1 MSLSNPNS
9 KIIPKVIVVGGGPA
23 GLMAAGQ
30 ASLSGAQVIL
40 IEKMERPGRKLAI
53 TGKGRCNLTNATEL
67 SEFLTHFGRNSRFL
81 RGAFHRFF
89 VPELLEFFRQLGIQT
104 VTERGGRIFPINNDA
119 NEIVMALVNWAKA
132 AGVIIRP
139 NTRVNQLALTENRIS
154 GVIVR
159 NSNSTT
165 EKINADAV
173 IIATGGA
180 SYPGTGSTGDGYRL
194 AKSAGHSI
202 TPIRPALVPLVT
214 VGNLAARLQGLS
226 LKNVGIKV
234 FADSRK
240 IADEF
245 GEMLFTHFG
254 LSGPVIL
261 TISKLVVDALNAKQ
275 KVRISVDL
283 KPALDDQKLDL
294 RLQRDFAQHGKMQFK
309 SVLKEFLPQK
319 LIPVCLDLIKIP
331 PEKTCNQ
338 ITTAE
343 RRRLRLW
350 LKNFN
355 FDISGHR
362 GFGEAII
369 TAGGVALNE
378 VDSQTLQSK
387 IVQGLYFAGE
397 ILDLDADT
405 GGYNLQAAFSTGW
418 LAGQSIRL
426 QLFE

>member
-1 MSLSNPNS
+1 M
-9 KIIPKVIVVGGGPA
+9 
-23 GLMAAGQ
+23 MAAGQ

-261 TISKLVVDALNAKQ
+261 TVSKLVVDALNAKQ

-418 LAGQSIRL
+418 LAGQSAGR
-426 QLFE
+426 

>member
-1 MSLSNPNS
+1 M
-9 KIIPKVIVVGGGPA
+9 
-23 GLMAAGQ
+23 MAAGQ
-30 ASLSGAQVIL
+30 ASLSGAQVFL

-53 TGKGRCNLTNATEL
+53 TGKGRCNLTNDTEL

-104 VTERGGRIFPINNDA
+104 VTERGGRIFPVRNDA
-119 NEIVMALVNWAKA
+119 NEIVTALVNWANA
-132 AGVIIRP
+132 TGVIIRP
-139 NTRVNQLALTENRIS
+139 NTRVNQLVLTENRIS

-159 NSNSTT
+159 NPNSTT

-275 KVRISVDL
+275 KVRISIDL

-309 SVLKEFLPQK
+309 TVLKELLPQK

-362 GFGEAII
+362 GFSEAII

-418 LAGQSIRL
+418 LAGQSAGR
-426 QLFE
+426 

>member
-1 MSLSNPNS
+1 MSRTNS
-9 KIIPKVIVVGGGPA
+9 DSKKIPKVIVVGGGPA

-30 ASLSGAQVIL
+30 ASLSGAQVFL

-53 TGKGRCNLTNATEL
+53 TGKGRCNLTNDTEL

-104 VTERGGRIFPINNDA
+104 VTERGGRIFPVRNDA
-119 NEIVMALVNWAKA
+119 NEIVTALVNWANA
-132 AGVIIRP
+132 TGVIIRP
-139 NTRVNQLALTENRIS
+139 NTRANQLVLTENRIS

-159 NSNSTT
+159 NPNSTT

-261 TISKLVVDALNAKQ
+261 TVSKLVVDALNAKQ
-275 KVRISVDL
+275 EVRISIDL

-309 SVLKEFLPQK
+309 TVLKELLPQK

-362 GFGEAII
+362 GFSEAII

-418 LAGQSIRL
+418 LAGQSAGR
-426 QLFE
+426 

>member
-1 MSLSNPNS
+1 MSRTNS
-9 KIIPKVIVVGGGPA
+9 DSKKIPKVIVVGGGPA

-30 ASLSGAQVIL
+30 ASLSGAQVFL

-53 TGKGRCNLTNATEL
+53 TGKGRCNLTNDTEL

-89 VPELLEFFRQLGIQT
+89 VPELLEFFKQLGIPT
-104 VTERGGRIFPINNDA
+104 VTERGGRIFPVRNDA
-119 NEIVMALVNWAKA
+119 NEIVTALVNWANA
-132 AGVIIRP
+132 TGVIIRP
-139 NTRVNQLALTENRIS
+139 NTRVNQLVLTENRIS

-159 NSNSTT
+159 NPNSTT

-275 KVRISVDL
+275 KVRISIDL

-309 SVLKEFLPQK
+309 TVLKELLPQK

-418 LAGQSIRL
+418 LAGQSAGR
-426 QLFE
+426 

>member
-261 TISKLVVDALNAKQ
+261 TVSKLVVDALNAKQ

>member
-1 MSLSNPNS
+1 MSRTNS
-9 KIIPKVIVVGGGPA
+9 DSKKIPKVIVVGGGPA

-30 ASLSGAQVIL
+30 ASLSGAQVFL

-53 TGKGRCNLTNATEL
+53 TGKGRCNLTNDTEL

-104 VTERGGRIFPINNDA
+104 VTERGGRIFPVRNDA
-119 NEIVMALVNWAKA
+119 NEIVTALVNWANA
-132 AGVIIRP
+132 TGVIIRP
-139 NTRVNQLALTENRIS
+139 NTRVNQLVLTENRIS

-159 NSNSTT
+159 NPNSTT

-275 KVRISVDL
+275 KVRISIDL

-309 SVLKEFLPQK
+309 TVLKELLPQK

-362 GFGEAII
+362 GFSEAII

-418 LAGQSIRL
+418 LAGQSAGR
-426 QLFE
+426 

>member
-1 MSLSNPNS
+1 MSRTNS
-9 KIIPKVIVVGGGPA
+9 DSKKIPKVIVVGGGPA

-30 ASLSGAQVIL
+30 ASLSGAQVFL

-53 TGKGRCNLTNATEL
+53 TGKGRCNLTNDTEL

-104 VTERGGRIFPINNDA
+104 VTERGGRIFPVRNDA
-119 NEIVMALVNWAKA
+119 NEIVTALVNWANA
-132 AGVIIRP
+132 TGVIIRP
-139 NTRVNQLALTENRIS
+139 NTRAEQLVLSENRIS

-159 NSNSTT
+159 NPNSTT
-165 EKINADAV
+165 EKLNADAV

-202 TPIRPALVPLVT
+202 TPVRPALVPLVT

-275 KVRISVDL
+275 KVRISIDL

-309 SVLKEFLPQK
+309 TVLKEFLPQK

-362 GFGEAII
+362 GFSEAII

-418 LAGQSIRL
+418 LAGQSAGR
-426 QLFE
+426 

>member
-1 MSLSNPNS
+1 
-9 KIIPKVIVVGGGPA
+9 
-23 GLMAAGQ
+23 
-30 ASLSGAQVIL
+30 
-40 IEKMERPGRKLAI
+40 
-53 TGKGRCNLTNATEL
+53 TEL

-104 VTERGGRIFPINNDA
+104 VTERGGRIFPVRNDA
-119 NEIVMALVNWAKA
+119 NEIVTALVNWANA
-132 AGVIIRP
+132 TGVIIRP
-139 NTRVNQLALTENRIS
+139 NTRANQLVLTENRIS

-159 NSNSTT
+159 NPNSTT

-214 VGNLAARLQGLS
+214 VGNLATRLQGLS

-261 TISKLVVDALNAKQ
+261 TVSKLVVDALNAKQ
-275 KVRISVDL
+275 KVRISIDL

-418 LAGQSIRL
+418 LAGQSAGR
-426 QLFE
+426 

>member
-1 MSLSNPNS
+1 M
-9 KIIPKVIVVGGGPA
+9 
-23 GLMAAGQ
+23 MAAGQ

-261 TISKLVVDALNAKQ
+261 TVSKLVVDALNAKQ

>member
-1 MSLSNPNS
+1 M
-9 KIIPKVIVVGGGPA
+9 
-23 GLMAAGQ
+23 MAAGQ
-30 ASLSGAQVIL
+30 ASLSGAQVFL

-53 TGKGRCNLTNATEL
+53 TGKGRCNLTNDTEL

-89 VPELLEFFRQLGIQT
+89 VPELLEFFKQLGIPT

-139 NTRVNQLALTENRIS
+139 NTRAEQLVLSENRIS
-154 GVIVR
+154 GLIVK
-159 NSNSTT
+159 NQNSTT
-165 EKINADAV
+165 EKLIADAV

-275 KVRISVDL
+275 KVRISIDL
-283 KPALDDQKLDL
+283 KPALNDQKLDL

-309 SVLKEFLPQK
+309 TVLKELLPQK

-397 ILDLDADT
+397 VLDLDADT

-418 LAGQSIRL
+418 LAGQSAGR
-426 QLFE
+426 

>member
-261 TISKLVVDALNAKQ
+261 TVSKLVVDALNAKQ
-275 KVRISVDL
+275 KVRISIDL

-418 LAGQSIRL
+418 LAGQSAGR
-426 QLFE
+426 

>member
-1 MSLSNPNS
+1 
-9 KIIPKVIVVGGGPA
+9 
-23 GLMAAGQ
+23 
-30 ASLSGAQVIL
+30 
-40 IEKMERPGRKLAI
+40 
-53 TGKGRCNLTNATEL
+53 
-67 SEFLTHFGRNSRFL
+67 
-81 RGAFHRFF
+81 
-89 VPELLEFFRQLGIQT
+89 
-104 VTERGGRIFPINNDA
+104 
-119 NEIVMALVNWAKA
+119 
-132 AGVIIRP
+132 
-139 NTRVNQLALTENRIS
+139 
-154 GVIVR
+154 
-159 NSNSTT
+159 
-165 EKINADAV
+165 
-173 IIATGGA
+173 
-180 SYPGTGSTGDGYRL
+180 
-194 AKSAGHSI
+194 
-202 TPIRPALVPLVT
+202 
-214 VGNLAARLQGLS
+214 
-226 LKNVGIKV
+226 
-234 FADSRK
+234 
-240 IADEF
+240 
-245 GEMLFTHFG
+245 
-254 LSGPVIL
+254 
-261 TISKLVVDALNAKQ
+261 
-275 KVRISVDL
+275 
-283 KPALDDQKLDL
+283 
-294 RLQRDFAQHGKMQFK
+294 MQFK

>member
-1 MSLSNPNS
+1 MSRTNS
-9 KIIPKVIVVGGGPA
+9 DSKKIPKVIVVGGGPA

-30 ASLSGAQVIL
+30 ASLSGAQVFL

>member
-1 MSLSNPNS
+1 MSRTNS
-9 KIIPKVIVVGGGPA
+9 DSKKIPKVIVVGGGPA

-30 ASLSGAQVIL
+30 ASLSGAQVFL

-53 TGKGRCNLTNATEL
+53 TGKGRCNLTNDTEL

-104 VTERGGRIFPINNDA
+104 VTERGGRIFPVRNDA
-119 NEIVMALVNWAKA
+119 NEIVTALVNWANA
-132 AGVIIRP
+132 TGVIIRP
-139 NTRVNQLALTENRIS
+139 NTRAEQLVLSENRIS

-159 NSNSTT
+159 NPNSTT
-165 EKINADAV
+165 EKLNADAV

-202 TPIRPALVPLVT
+202 TPVRPALVPLVT

-261 TISKLVVDALNAKQ
+261 TVSKLVVDALNAKQ
-275 KVRISVDL
+275 KVRISIDL

-418 LAGQSIRL
+418 LAGQSAGR
-426 QLFE
+426 

>member
-1 MSLSNPNS
+1 MSRINPGN
-9 KIIPKVIVVGGGPA
+9 KKIPKVIVVGGGPA

-53 TGKGRCNLTNATEL
+53 TGKGRCNLTNTTEL

-89 VPELLEFFRQLGIQT
+89 VPELLEFFKQLGIPT
-104 VTERGGRIFPINNDA
+104 VTERGGRIFPVRNDA
-119 NEIVMALVNWAKA
+119 NEIVTALVNWANST
-132 AGVIIRP
+132 GVIIRP
-139 NTRVNQLALTENRIS
+139 NTRANQLVLTENRIS

-159 NSNSTT
+159 NPNSTT

-214 VGNLAARLQGLS
+214 VGNLATRLQGLS

-261 TISKLVVDALNAKQ
+261 TVSKLVVDALNAKQ
-275 KVRISVDL
+275 KVRISIDL

-418 LAGQSIRL
+418 LAGQSAGR
-426 QLFE
+426 

>member
-53 TGKGRCNLTNATEL
+53 TGKGRCNLTNDTEL

-261 TISKLVVDALNAKQ
+261 TVSKLVVDALNAKQ

-418 LAGQSIRL
+418 LAGQSAGR
-426 QLFE
+426 

>member
-1 MSLSNPNS
+1 M
-9 KIIPKVIVVGGGPA
+9 
-23 GLMAAGQ
+23 MAAGQ
-30 ASLSGAQVIL
+30 ASLSGAQVFL

-53 TGKGRCNLTNATEL
+53 TGKGRCNLTNDTEL

-104 VTERGGRIFPINNDA
+104 VTERGGRIFPVRNDA
-119 NEIVMALVNWAKA
+119 NEIVTALVNWANA
-132 AGVIIRP
+132 TGVIIRP
-139 NTRVNQLALTENRIS
+139 NTRVNQLVLTENRIS

-159 NSNSTT
+159 NPNSTT

-275 KVRISVDL
+275 KVRISIDL

-418 LAGQSIRL
+418 LAGQSAGR
-426 QLFE
+426 

>member
-1 MSLSNPNS
+1 MSRTNS
-9 KIIPKVIVVGGGPA
+9 DSKKIPKVIVVGGGPA

-30 ASLSGAQVIL
+30 ASLSGAQVFL

-53 TGKGRCNLTNATEL
+53 TGKGRCNLTNDTEL

-104 VTERGGRIFPINNDA
+104 VTERGGRIFPVRNDA
-119 NEIVMALVNWAKA
+119 NEIVTALVNWANA
-132 AGVIIRP
+132 TGVIIRP
-139 NTRVNQLALTENRIS
+139 NTRANQLVLTENRIS

-159 NSNSTT
+159 NPNSTT

-214 VGNLAARLQGLS
+214 VGNLATRLQGLS

-261 TISKLVVDALNAKQ
+261 TVSKLVVDALNAKQ
-275 KVRISVDL
+275 KVRISIDL

-418 LAGQSIRL
+418 LAGQSAGR
-426 QLFE
+426 

>member
-1 MSLSNPNS
+1 MSRTNS
-9 KIIPKVIVVGGGPA
+9 DNKKIPKVIVIGGGPA

-53 TGKGRCNLTNATEL
+53 TGKGRCNLTNDTEL
-67 SEFLTHFGRNSRFL
+67 SEFLTHFGQNSRFL

-89 VPELLEFFRQLGIQT
+89 VSELLEFFTQLGIQT
-104 VTERGGRIFPINNDA
+104 VTERGGRIFPVNNDA

-139 NTRVNQLALTENRIS
+139 NTRVDQLVLAENRIS
-154 GVIVR
+154 GVIIR
-159 NSNSTT
+159 NPNSTT
-165 EKINADAV
+165 EQLNADAV

-214 VGNLAARLQGLS
+214 VGNLATRLQGLS

-261 TISKLVVDALNAKQ
+261 TVSKLVVDALNARQ
-275 KVRISVDL
+275 KVRISIDL

-309 SVLKEFLPQK
+309 TVLKDLLPQK

-362 GFGEAII
+362 GFSEAII

-378 VDSQTLQSK
+378 VDSQTMQSK

-397 ILDLDADT
+397 VLDLDADT

-418 LAGQSIRL
+418 LAGQSAGR
-426 QLFE
+426 

>member
-1 MSLSNPNS
+1 
-9 KIIPKVIVVGGGPA
+9 
-23 GLMAAGQ
+23 LMAAGQ

-261 TISKLVVDALNAKQ
+261 TVSKLVVDALNAKQ

>member
-1 MSLSNPNS
+1 M
-9 KIIPKVIVVGGGPA
+9 
-23 GLMAAGQ
+23 MAAGQ

-53 TGKGRCNLTNATEL
+53 TGKGRCNLTNTTEL

-89 VPELLEFFRQLGIQT
+89 VPELLEFFKQLGIPT
-104 VTERGGRIFPINNDA
+104 VTERGGRIFPVRNDA
-119 NEIVMALVNWAKA
+119 NEIVTALVNWANST
-132 AGVIIRP
+132 GVIIRP
-139 NTRVNQLALTENRIS
+139 NTRANQLVLTENRIS

-159 NSNSTT
+159 NPNSTT

-214 VGNLAARLQGLS
+214 VGNLATRLQGLS

-261 TISKLVVDALNAKQ
+261 TVSKLVVDALNAKQ

-418 LAGQSIRL
+418 LAGQSAGR
-426 QLFE
+426 

>member
-1 MSLSNPNS
+1 MSYDIHNI
-9 KIIPKVIVVGGGPA
+9 KMIPRVIVIGGGPA

-40 IEKMERPGRKLAI
+40 LEKMNRPGRKLAI
-53 TGKGRCNLTNATEL
+53 TGKGRCNLTNDTEL
-67 SEFLTHFGRNSRFL
+67 SEFLAHFGQNGRFL

-89 VPELLEFFRQLGIQT
+89 VPELLEFFKQLGIQT
-104 VTERGGRIFPINNDA
+104 VTERGGRIFPVSNDA

-132 AGVIIRP
+132 TGVIIRP
-139 NTRVNQLALTENRIS
+139 NTRVEQLVLAESRIGGVVVKNQNF
-154 GVIVR
+154 
-159 NSNSTT
+159 TT
-165 EKINADAV
+165 EKLKADAV

-194 AKSAGHSI
+194 AKAVGHSI
-202 TPIRPALVPLVT
+202 VPIRPALVPLVT
-214 VGNLAARLQGLS
+214 AGNLAARLQGLS
-226 LKNVGIKV
+226 LKNVGVKV
-234 FADSRK
+234 FSDNKK

-261 TISKLVVDALNAKQ
+261 TISKLAVDALNAQQ
-275 KVRISVDL
+275 KVRISIDL

-309 SVLKEFLPQK
+309 TVLKELLPQK
-319 LIPVCLDLIKIP
+319 LIPVCLDQVKIP
-331 PEKTCNQ
+331 PDKTCNQ
-338 ITTAE
+338 ITSEE

-350 LKNFN
+350 LKNFT
-355 FDISGHR
+355 FDVIGHR
-362 GFGEAII
+362 GFDEAII

-378 VDSQTLQSK
+378 VDSQTMQSK

-397 ILDLDADT
+397 VLDIDADT

-418 LAGQSIRL
+418 LAGQSIRR
-426 QLFE
+426 

>member
-1 MSLSNPNS
+1 MSRTNS
-9 KIIPKVIVVGGGPA
+9 DSKKIPKVIVVGGGPA

-30 ASLSGAQVIL
+30 ASLSGAQVFL

-89 VPELLEFFRQLGIQT
+89 VPELLEFLKQLGIPT
-104 VTERGGRIFPINNDA
+104 VTERGGRIFPVRNDA
-119 NEIVMALVNWAKA
+119 NEIVTALVNWANA
-132 AGVIIRP
+132 TGVIIRP
-139 NTRVNQLALTENRIS
+139 NTRAEQLVLSENRIS

-159 NSNSTT
+159 NPNSTT
-165 EKINADAV
+165 EKLNTDAV

-202 TPIRPALVPLVT
+202 TPVRPALVPLVT
-214 VGNLAARLQGLS
+214 VGNLAACLQGLS

-275 KVRISVDL
+275 KVRISIDL

-309 SVLKEFLPQK
+309 TVLKELLPQK

-362 GFGEAII
+362 GFSEAII

-418 LAGQSIRL
+418 LAGQSAGR
-426 QLFE
+426 

>member
-1 MSLSNPNS
+1 M
-9 KIIPKVIVVGGGPA
+9 
-23 GLMAAGQ
+23 MAAGQ

-261 TISKLVVDALNAKQ
+261 TVSKLVVDALNAKQ

-309 SVLKEFLPQK
+309 TVLKELLPQK

-418 LAGQSIRL
+418 LAGQSAGR
-426 QLFE
+426 